1 MSNFKEIY
9 PQKNFVEELHRMD
22 SLKDD
27 GYEVLAFNGVP
38 EDAPLNAEYC
48 YDLKKNTKIANGKE
62 ISVNDGINMPL
73 ESLKI
78 FGEAS
83 YSVPGD
89 YVRLQYID
97 NNATAAYIDTG
108 IVADSNLK
116 LEIDFQFLPGRTP
129 GYTNCFGAIGTDS
142 GQYRRWHI
150 QGNGDGIGVVVQ
162 YMNSSTSSIF
172 ENKPCTTRA
181 YSIIDMKEKTIKT
194 KVGNETQNY
203 SIVYSGNWSSYINFW
218 LFRRSGIEYNNA
230 LRIYSCKMYKN
241 GEKLRDFIPVKR
253 KDNNEAGLFD
263 LVTNTFFGNPGG
275 GSLTAGPEAGNATMD
290 NPVNLFV
297 IGTYNPLTQL
307 WNTEITDGDTTTILE
322 HEQPLCSLGDECKDM
337 YDNGMLC
344 YKTQYKQLTDNLNW
358 KVDNVYTNDSL
369 LAVSVLIPDAIKQT
383 DIIYCTHF
391 TPSTDMTQANHIK
404 LDNSKFYLTIDK
416 NIVSSL
422 DDFLQWLRENKLVVI
437 YNRKSVEKIP
447 VVPYILLNTHEGTT
461 TITNDQNADME
472 IEYRVGPNAILW
484 HREENGEF
492 VEVTE

>member
-9 PQKNFVEELHRMD
+9 PQKNFIEELHRMD

-27 GYEVLAFNGVP
+27 GYEVLAFNGVS

-48 YDLKKNTKIANGKE
+48 YDLKKNTKMANGKE

-78 FGEAS
+78 FGETEYDRRGLPDEYIWLTYIKSTGA
-83 YSVPGD
+83 
-89 YVRLQYID
+89 QYID
-97 NNATAAYIDTG
+97 TKFKPNQNTRIICDFYMMNYNTGYRIPFGTRVGNNY
-108 IVADSNLK
+108 
-116 LEIDFQFLPGRTP
+116 QFLIGSARQNGRDDWYHRYGSLDTVSP
-129 GYTNCFGAIGTDS
+129 AGNPSVEGIHHADLNKNYYTLDNFTHTFNSQTFQTDYNCYIFGVNA
-142 GQYRRWHI
+142 
-150 QGNGDGIGVVVQ
+150 
-162 YMNSSTSSIF
+162 
-172 ENKPCTTRA
+172 
-181 YSIIDMKEKTIKT
+181 
-194 KVGNETQNY
+194 
-203 SIVYSGNWSSYINFW
+203 SGNLSYASAMELYNFK
-218 LFRRSGIEYNNA
+218 
-230 LRIYSCKMYKN
+230 IYDDDV
-241 GEKLRDFIPVKR
+241 LVRDFIPCSKR
-253 KDNNEAGLFD
+253 SDGKIGLYDIVNNQFYPNAG
-263 LVTNTFFGNPGG
+263 TGTFV
-275 GSLTAGPEAGNATMD
+275 AGPEVGDATME
-290 NPVNLFV
+290 NPRDLDV

-307 WNTEITDGDTTTILE
+307 WNTEITDGNITTILE
-322 HEQPLCSLGDECKDM
+322 HEQPLCGLGDECKDM

-358 KVDNVYTNDSL
+358 KVDNVYTNDSI

-383 DIIYCTHF
+383 DVIYCTHF

-416 NIVSSL
+416 SIVSSL

-447 VVPYILLNTHEGTT
+447 VIPYILLNTHEGMT